1 MTKNPTDLYARLIET
16 IFHLHYQPGG
26 EVVPFTREELVST
39 ANELGLV
46 LPKNLG
52 DVVYSFKFRRPL
64 PPSVL
69 EKAPENKHWVIVN
82 KGRGL
87 YAFETRTDARI
98 LPDPLMTVTKI
109 PDATPGIVA
118 RYALNDE
125 QALLT
130 KLRYNR
136 LIDIFTGVTCY
147 SLQNHLRTT
156 VPNFGQVETDE
167 LYVGVDRKG
176 EHYVFP
182 VQAKGGSDELGVVQI
197 EQDIALCMHKFPVL
211 TCRAVAAQF
220 MEGEV
225 IALFEFELS
234 EGQVRKVNERH
245 YKLVLPDELT
255 QEDLARYRQRFDA
268 SGST

>member
-1 MTKNPTDLYARLIET
+1 MTKNSTDLYARLIET
-16 IFHLHYQPGG
+16 IFHQHYQPGG
-26 EVVPFTREELVST
+26 EVVRFTREELVST
-39 ANELGLV
+39 ADELGLV

-64 PPSVL
+64 PSSIL

-118 RYALNDE
+118 KYALNDE

-156 VPNFGQVETDE
+156 RPYQTLDRLRRMSFMLALTAKANTTFF
-167 LYVGVDRKG
+167 LFKPKVGAMNWESFKSNRISR
-176 EHYVFP
+176 Y
-182 VQAKGGSDELGVVQI
+182 
-197 EQDIALCMHKFPVL
+197 VL
-211 TCRAVAAQF
+211 TSSQ
-220 MEGEV
+220 
-225 IALFEFELS
+225 
-234 EGQVRKVNERH
+234 
-245 YKLVLPDELT
+245 P
-255 QEDLARYRQRFDA
+255 
-268 SGST
+268 

>member
-1 MTKNPTDLYARLIET
+1 MARSPTYLYARLIET
-16 IFHLHYQPGG
+16 IFHRHYREGA
-26 EVVPFTREELVST
+26 EVVRFTREELVST
-39 ANELGLV
+39 ASELGV
-46 LPKNLG
+46 ELPKNLG
-52 DVVYSFKFRRPL
+52 DVVYAFKFRRPL
-64 PPSVL
+64 PPSII
-69 EKAPENKHWVIVN
+69 EKAPANMHWVIVN
-82 KGRGL
+82 RGRAL

-118 RYALNDE
+118 RYALDDE
-125 QALLT
+125 QALST

-136 LIDIFTGVTCY
+136 LIDTFTGVTCY

-197 EQDIALCMHKFPVL
+197 EQDIALCAHKFPDL

-220 MEGEV
+220 MADEV
-225 IALFEFELS
+225 IALFEFEVV
-234 EGQVRKVNERH
+234 EGQVRKVSERH
-245 YKLVLPDELT
+245 HKLVLPEQLT
-255 QEDLARYRQRFDA
+255 QEDIALYRQRFDTP
-268 SGST
+268 S

>member
-1 MTKNPTDLYARLIET
+1 MTRNPTDLYARLIET
-16 IFHLHYQPGG
+16 IFHRHHQEGD
-26 EVVPFTREELVST
+26 EVVRFTREELVST
-39 ANELGLV
+39 AAELGV
-46 LPKNLG
+46 ELPKNLG
-52 DVVYSFKFRRPL
+52 DVVYAFKFRRPL
-64 PPSVL
+64 PPSIL
-69 EKAPENKHWVIVN
+69 EKAPADKHWVIVN
-82 KGRGL
+82 RGRAL

-118 RYALNDE
+118 KYALDDE

-136 LIDIFTGVTCY
+136 LIDIFTGVVCY

-182 VQAKGGSDELGVVQI
+182 VQAKGGNDELGVVQI
-197 EQDIALCMHKFPVL
+197 EQDVALCAHKFPDL

-220 MEGEV
+220 MVSEV
-225 IALFEFELS
+225 IALFEFEFV
-234 EGQVRKVNERH
+234 EGQVRKVSERH
-245 YKLVLPDELT
+245 YKLVLPEELT
-255 QEDLARYRQRFDA
+255 QEDVALYRQRFD
-268 SGST
+268 TPL